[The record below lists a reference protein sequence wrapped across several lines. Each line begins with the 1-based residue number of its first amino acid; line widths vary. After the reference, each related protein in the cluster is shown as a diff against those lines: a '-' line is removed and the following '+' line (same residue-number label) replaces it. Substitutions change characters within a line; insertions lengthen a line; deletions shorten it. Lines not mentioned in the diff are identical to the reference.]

1 MASSSSSSSI
11 SATPGGVDTASAVV
25 LDSSSE
31 RIRDYKLA
39 TEYKYLTTTAP
50 AGVYVLPEFDNLR
63 ILHGVIFVRRG
74 LYRDGVFRFRIDLPS
89 TYNDVN
95 SHPLVTF
102 TPPIFNPLV
111 DMATG
116 RVDLTVDESMREWQ
130 PDKHFLVTCIT
141 FIKKIFYV
149 KSYADYAQLPNED
162 ARNL

>member
-1 MASSSSSSSI
+1 MSSSTVSLE
-11 SATPGGVDTASAVV
+11 ASN
-25 LDSSSE
+25 E

-50 AGVYVLPEFDNLR
+50 AGVYVLPELDNLR

-74 LYRDGVFRFRIDLPS
+74 LYRDGVFRFRIDLPI

-95 SHPLVTF
+95 THPIVTF
-102 TPPIFNPLV
+102 TPPIFNPLI
-111 DMATG
+111 DMTTG
-116 RVDLTVDESMREWQ
+116 KVDLTVDESMKEWQ

-149 KSYADYAQLPNED
+149 KSYTEYPHVPNEE